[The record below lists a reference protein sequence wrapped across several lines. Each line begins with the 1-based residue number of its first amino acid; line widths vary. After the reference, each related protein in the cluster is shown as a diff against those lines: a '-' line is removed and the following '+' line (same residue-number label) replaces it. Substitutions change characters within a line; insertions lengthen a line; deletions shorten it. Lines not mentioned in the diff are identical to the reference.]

1 MSSDPEAAGE
11 ARTMLARLESPRACY
26 ATLGLWPEGLARL
39 DGGSSRRSTVMR
51 LCPTGQ
57 PAHIRVIRRR
67 SRRIGRR
74 PGCLRSFCPG
84 PIARSARCA
93 TPLGALRAPRAGPN
107 TGGEYRG
114 HFPLDGRLSISAST
128 HPRPAGPTTQET
140 GFHQTR
146 CSGTLPGARAGRGKP
161 NTERPLVLSDCR
173 SPNISVVPGRVR
185 KSLVR
190 PRTGV
195 CPSGGHPV

>member
-1 MSSDPEAAGE
+1 MVSHPEVTE
-11 ARTMLARLESPRACY
+11 ARRTVQARLESPRANY
-26 ATLGLWPEGLARL
+26 ATPGLRPGGLAPL
-39 DGGSSRRSTVMR
+39 DGGSSRRNTVMR
-51 LCPTGQ
+51 LCPVGQ
-57 PAHIRVIRRR
+57 PAYIRVIRRR
-67 SRRIGRR
+67 SRRTACS
-74 PGCLRSFCPG
+74 PGHLRSFCPR
-84 PIARSARCA
+84 PVARGARCA
-93 TPLGALRAPRAGPN
+93 TPLGALRAPRAGSN
-107 TGGEYRG
+107 IGGEHRG
-114 HFPLDGRLSISAST
+114 HISLDGRLSISAST